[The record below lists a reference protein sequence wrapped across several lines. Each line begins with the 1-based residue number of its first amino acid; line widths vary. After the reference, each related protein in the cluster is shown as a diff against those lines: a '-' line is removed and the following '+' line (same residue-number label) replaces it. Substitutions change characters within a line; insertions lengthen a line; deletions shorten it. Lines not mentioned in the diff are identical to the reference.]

1 VNTAPA
7 RRPVLVGIGVL
18 AGIMSAMFGVG
29 GGAVVVPALVAWC
42 GRDQRQA
49 VATSFIA
56 IGPLALAAMI
66 GYAFHG
72 EVDVIVALPLAIGS
86 MTGAWI
92 GTHLLTRLPQAALRW
107 IFATFALVVAAR
119 MAFGETAQ
127 QASAEHGW
135 RLLWL
140 IPAAVAIGILAALT
154 GVGGGA
160 AMVPLMQLGYGLP
173 AVLAKGTS
181 LLVIL
186 PTSALGSWRNLRNG
200 LGDLPE
206 ALWIG
211 CSGML
216 AALAAAQLSVRL
228 PQSVADRLFAAFMVF
243 VAVRTVWSDLRRR
256 FAPASRR

>member
-1 VNTAPA
+1 
-7 RRPVLVGIGVL
+7 VLVGIGVL
-18 AGIMSAMFGVG
+18 AGVMSALFGVG

-56 IGPLALAAMI
+56 IGPLALAAMV
-66 GYAFHG
+66 GYAVHG
-72 EVDVIVALPLAIGS
+72 QVDVVVAAPLIAGS
-86 MTGAWI
+86 LIGAWI
-92 GTHLLTRLPQAALRW
+92 GTHLLTRLPLGVLRW
-107 IFATFALVVAAR
+107 IFAVFALGVAIR
-119 MAFGETAQ
+119 LAFGTGE
-127 QASAEHGW
+127 SAGAVNHGW

-140 IPAAVAIGILAALT
+140 VPAAIAIGVLAALT

-200 LGDLPE
+200 LGSLPE

-211 CSGML
+211 LSGML
-216 AALAAAQLSVRL
+216 AALATAQLAVRL
-228 PQSVADRLFAAFMVF
+228 PQAVADRLFAAFMIF
-243 VAVRTVWSDLRRR
+243 VAVRTVWGDLRRR
-256 FAPASRR
+256 PARASGR